1 MALSKILNASVTD
14 STLTTTK
21 LATPNLGRRNLII
34 NGAMDIDQR
43 NAGAVV
49 TQTNAYPYTLDR
61 WQCGGSQN
69 SKFTVQQSSVAPDD
83 HFRSVVLT
91 SSSAYTVG
99 SNENFLFSQSIEGKN
114 VAHLKWGTAS
124 AKAVTMSFWVRSSLT
139 GTFGGSIQNAA
150 TDRSYPYTYTIS
162 SANTWEYKTIALNG
176 DTSGTWLTTNGVGII
191 VRFGLGVGSASSGT
205 AGSWAAANYLSAT
218 GATSV
223 VGTSSATLYIT
234 GVQLEVNSQA
244 TPFEH
249 RSFGEELA
257 LCQRYY
263 YRTTCVGTNAVVA
276 NGFQMAAL
284 TTSQFTI
291 YPKVTLRATP
301 SIGFLNMKVGDHT
314 SYGAAVSSFSSIS
327 TSMVDVVQVTAVHAS
342 GGASF
347 RPATLQGNH
356 LTSDNYI
363 ELKCE
368 L

>member
-1 MALSKILNASVTD
+1 MALSKILNASVTN

-21 LATPNLGRRNLII
+21 LATPNLGRRNLVI
-34 NGAMDIDQR
+34 NGGMDIDQR

-49 TQTNAYPYTLDR
+49 TQTTAYPYTLDR

-83 HFRSVVLT
+83 HFGSVVLT

-99 SNENFLFSQSIEGKN
+99 SSENFLFSQSIEGKN
-114 VAHLKWGTAS
+114 VAYLKWGTAS

-150 TDRSYPYTYTIS
+150 TNRSYPYTYTIS

-218 GATSV
+218 GATPV
-223 VGTSSATLYIT
+223 VGTSGATLYIT
-234 GVQLEVNSQA
+234 GVQLEANPEA

-249 RSFGEELA
+249 RSYGEELSA
-257 LCQRYY
+257 CQRYF
-263 YRTTCVGTNAVVA
+263 YRIDVGSPVSAIVG

-284 TTSQFTI
+284 TTTQITT
-291 YPKVTLRATP
+291 YPKVVMRAAPTV
-301 SIGFLNMKVGDHT
+301 GFLNLLVSDFT
-314 SYGAAVSSFSSIS
+314 SWSQAV
-327 TSMVDVVQVTAVHAS
+327 TSVQALVASPHVVQTRPVHGSA
-342 GGASF
+342 GASF
-347 RPATLQGNH
+347 RPAAMMGNGNASAY
-356 LTSDNYI
+356 LDLI
-363 ELKCE
+363 AEL
-368 L
+368 